1 MNKFINFAAGFLLA
15 SVTTA
20 SADDLPKLT
29 IYTYDS
35 FVSDWGPG
43 PAIKKAFEKTCNC
56 ELNLVGAGDG
66 AALLSRLQLEGIR
79 TQADIALGLD
89 TNLTARAAS
98 TGLFANHNNNLKNL
112 DLPIDWKV

>member
-66 AALLSRLQLEGIR
+66 AALLSRLQLEGI
-79 TQADIALGLD
+79 AH
-89 TNLTARAAS
+89 AS
-98 TGLFANHNNNLKNL
+98 RYCPRVRYKLNSKSCIYWTICKS
-112 DLPIDWKV
+112 

>member
-43 PAIKKAFEKTCNC
+43 PAIKKAFEKTC
-56 ELNLVGAGDG
+56 
-66 AALLSRLQLEGIR
+66 
-79 TQADIALGLD
+79 
-89 TNLTARAAS
+89 
-98 TGLFANHNNNLKNL
+98 
-112 DLPIDWKV
+112 

>member
-66 AALLSRLQLEGIR
+66 AAFYL
-79 TQADIALGLD
+79 AF
-89 TNLTARAAS
+89 NLRECAR
-98 TGLFANHNNNLKNL
+98 KQI
-112 DLPIDWKV
+112 LP